1 MPNENSTQETGKW
14 EYTGSTSESVML
26 VEPKLKN
33 RYEDTSNKRMQGTC
47 MRLSSDLHWNK

>member
-33 RYEDTSNKRMQGTC
+33 HYEDTSKKRMQGTC
-47 MRLSSDLHWNK
+47 MHLSSDLH